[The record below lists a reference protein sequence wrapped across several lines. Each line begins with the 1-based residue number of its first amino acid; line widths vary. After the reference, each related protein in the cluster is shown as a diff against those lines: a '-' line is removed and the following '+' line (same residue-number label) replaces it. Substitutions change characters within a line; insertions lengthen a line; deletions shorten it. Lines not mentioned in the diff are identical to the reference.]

1 MERFAPEVKFQIRK
15 ELSIMAVV
23 INEKKTINI
32 PKKTV
37 GIVAAV
43 LAVLFV
49 IINSVTIIDAGH
61 TGVINTLGRVSE
73 NVLQEGLHLKIPF
86 VQRIIK
92 MDNRIV
98 KLEVETEAFS
108 KDLQTVE
115 TKLAINYRVSKD
127 KSYAIYKNVGSDY
140 ETVLVSPAV
149 NEVLKAITAKYT
161 AEESVANRSLISQG
175 LIEELNNKLNKN
187 GIYVEDVNII
197 NFEFSEAYIAAIEEK
212 QVAEQR
218 LLKAKTEKEEA
229 IVKAEA
235 AAETLRIQS
244 EAQAKANNVLNKSL
258 NANLIEYEKI
268 QKWDGKLPTVTDGSA
283 IINFSDLLSDKK

>member
-1 MERFAPEVKFQIRK
+1 MP
-15 ELSIMAVV
+15 
-23 INEKKTINI
+23 T
-32 PKKTV
+32 
-37 GIVAAV
+37 
-43 LAVLFV
+43 
-49 IINSVTIIDAGH
+49 IINSGSKFNVPKKAIIITVSVIAALIILFNSITIIDAGH

-73 NVLQEGLHLKIPF
+73 NVLQEGIHMKIPF

-108 KDLQTVE
+108 KDLQTVA
-115 TKLAINYRVSKD
+115 TTLAINYRVAKD

-140 ETVLVSPAV
+140 ETILVTPAV
-149 NEVLKAITAKYT
+149 NEVLKAITAQYT
-161 AEESVANRSLISQG
+161 AEESVTNRSLISQG
-175 LIEELNNKLNKN
+175 LIEQLNDKLNKN

-197 NFEFSEAYIAAIEEK
+197 NFDFSDAYVSAIEEK

-235 AAETLRIQS
+235 EAETVRIQA
-244 EAQAKANNVLNKSL
+244 EAQAKANQILNKSI

-268 QKWDGKLPTVTDGSA
+268 QKWNGELPKVTDGSA
-283 IINFSDLLSDKK
+283 IINFSDLLTKDK

>member
-1 MERFAPEVKFQIRK
+1 
-15 ELSIMAVV
+15 MAVV

-32 PKKTV
+32 PKKTI

-175 LIEELNNKLNKN
+175 LITELNNKLNKN

-283 IINFSDLLSDKK
+283 IINFSDLLSDK

>member
-1 MERFAPEVKFQIRK
+1 MPTI
-15 ELSIMAVV
+15 
-23 INEKKTINI
+23 INEKKRINI
-32 PKKTV
+32 PKKT
-37 GIVAAV
+37 IAIIAAAV
-43 LAVLFV
+43 VALVV
-49 IINSVTIIDAGH
+49 IANSIVIVDAGH
-61 TGVINTLGRVSE
+61 TGVINTLGQVSE
-73 NVLQEGLHLKIPF
+73 NVLQEGIHFKIPF
-86 VQRIIK
+86 AQRIIK

-98 KLEVETEAFS
+98 KLEVQTEAFS
-108 KDLQTVE
+108 KDLQTVD

-127 KSYAIYKNVGSDY
+127 MSYAIYKNVGSDY

-175 LIEELNNKLNKN
+175 LIDELNNKLNKN

-235 AAETLRIQS
+235 EAETLRIQS
-244 EAQAKANNVLNKSL
+244 EAQSKANEILGKSL

-268 QKWDGKLPTVTDGSA
+268 QKWNGELPKVTDGSA
-283 IINFSDLLSDKK
+283 IINFSDLLKESN

>member
-1 MERFAPEVKFQIRK
+1 MPTIINSGSKF
-15 ELSIMAVV
+15 
-23 INEKKTINI
+23 NI
-32 PKKTV
+32 PKKAIIIAISA
-37 GIVAAV
+37 IVA
-43 LAVLFV
+43 LIILF
-49 IINSVTIIDAGH
+49 NSITIIDAGH

-73 NVLQEGLHLKIPF
+73 NVMQEGLHFKIPF
-86 VQRIIK
+86 VQKIVK

-108 KDLQTVE
+108 KDLQTVA

-140 ETVLVSPAV
+140 ETILVTPAV
-149 NEVLKAITAKYT
+149 NEVLKAITAQYT
-161 AEESVANRSLISQG
+161 AEESVTNRSLISQG
-175 LIEELNNKLNKN
+175 LIEQLNVKLNKN

-197 NFEFSEAYIAAIEEK
+197 NFEFSEAYVTAIEEK

-235 AAETLRIQS
+235 EAETVRIQA
-244 EAQAKANNVLNKSL
+244 EAQAKANQILNKSI

-268 QKWDGKLPTVTDGSA
+268 KKWNGELPKVTDGSA
-283 IINFSDLLSDKK
+283 IINFSDLLTKDK

>member
-1 MERFAPEVKFQIRK
+1 MPTIINSGSKF
-15 ELSIMAVV
+15 
-23 INEKKTINI
+23 NI
-32 PKKTV
+32 PKKAIIITV
-37 GIVAAV
+37 SIIAAV
-43 LAVLFV
+43 
-49 IINSVTIIDAGH
+49 IILLNSITIIDAGH
-61 TGVINTLGRVSE
+61 TGVINTFGRVSE
-73 NVLQEGLHLKIPF
+73 NVLQEGLHFKIPF
-86 VQRIIK
+86 VQKIVK

-140 ETVLVSPAV
+140 ETILVTPAV
-149 NEVLKAITAKYT
+149 NEVLKAITAQYT
-161 AEESVANRSLISQG
+161 AEESVTNRSLISKG
-175 LIEELNNKLNKN
+175 LIEQLNLKLNKN

-197 NFEFSEAYIAAIEEK
+197 NFEFSEAYVNAVEEK

-235 AAETLRIQS
+235 EAETLRIQA
-244 EAQAKANNVLNKSL
+244 EAQAKANQILNKSI

-268 QKWDGKLPTVTDGSA
+268 QKWNGELPKVTDGSA
-283 IINFSDLLSDKK
+283 IINFSDLLTKDK

>member
-1 MERFAPEVKFQIRK
+1 
-15 ELSIMAVV
+15 MAVI
-23 INEKKTINI
+23 INEKKSMNI
-32 PKKTV
+32 PKKAIA
-37 GIVAAV
+37 IVIAA
-43 LAVLFV
+43 LAVIIVLF
-49 IINSVTIIDAGH
+49 NSITIVDAGH
-61 TGVINTLGRVSE
+61 TGVINTLGNVSE
-73 NVLQEGLHLKIPF
+73 NVLQEGIHLKIPF
-86 VQRIIK
+86 IQTIIK

-115 TKLAINYRVSKD
+115 TRLAINYRVSKD
-127 KSYAIYKNVGSDY
+127 KSYAISKNVGSDY
-140 ETVLVSPAV
+140 ETILVNPAV

-218 LLKAKTEKEEA
+218 LLKARTEKEEA

-235 AAETLRIQS
+235 EAETLRIQS
-244 EAQAKANNVLNKSL
+244 EAQAKANNILSKSL
-258 NANLIEYEKI
+258 NENLIRYEMMK
-268 QKWDGKLPTVTDGSA
+268 KWNGELPMVTDGNT
-283 IINFSDLLSDKK
+283 IIDFSEFSSKKN

>member
-1 MERFAPEVKFQIRK
+1 
-15 ELSIMAVV
+15 MAVV
-23 INEKKTINI
+23 INEKKTFEI

-49 IINSVTIIDAGH
+49 VANSVTIIDAGH

-140 ETVLVSPAV
+140 ETVLVTPAV

-175 LIEELNNKLNKN
+175 LITELNNKLNKN

-283 IINFSDLLSDKK
+283 IINFSDLLSDK

>member
-1 MERFAPEVKFQIRK
+1 
-15 ELSIMAVV
+15 MAVI
-23 INEKKTINI
+23 INEKRPFSLSRKA
-32 PKKTV
+32 
-37 GIVAAV
+37 IVIGAATLAAV
-43 LAVLFV
+43 FV
-49 IINSVTIIDAGH
+49 IGNSVTIIDAGH

-108 KDLQTVE
+108 KDLQTVQ
-115 TKLAINYRVSKD
+115 TRLAINYRVAKD

-140 ETVLVSPAV
+140 ETVLVNPAV

-175 LIEELNNKLNKN
+175 LIEELNNKLNRN

-235 AAETLRIQS
+235 EAETLRIQS
-244 EAQAKANNVLNKSL
+244 EAQAKANEMISASLNK
-258 NANLIEYEKI
+258 NLIEYEKV
-268 QKWDGKLPTVTDGSA
+268 QKWDGKLPYVTDGTA
-283 IINFSDLLSDKK
+283 IIDFSDMTGDKKQ

>member
-1 MERFAPEVKFQIRK
+1 
-15 ELSIMAVV
+15 MA
-23 INEKKTINI
+23 IIIDEKKTVHI
-32 PKKTV
+32 PKKPIAIT
-37 GIVAAV
+37 AAV
-43 LAVLFV
+43 LAALV
-49 IINSVTIIDAGH
+49 IIGNSVTIIDAGH

-73 NVLQEGLHLKIPF
+73 NVLQEGLHVKIPF

-108 KDLQTVE
+108 KDLQTVQ
-115 TKLAINYRVSKD
+115 TRLAINYRVAKD

-140 ETVLVSPAV
+140 ETVLVTPAV

-175 LIEELNNKLNKN
+175 LITELNNKLNRN

-218 LLKAKTEKEEA
+218 LLKARTEKEEA

-235 AAETLRIQS
+235 EAETLRIQS
-244 EAQAKANNVLNKSL
+244 EAQAKANDILSASL
-258 NANLIEYEKI
+258 SKNLIEYEKV
-268 QKWDGKLPTVTDGSA
+268 QKWNGELPKVTDGSA
-283 IINFSDLLSDKK
+283 IINFSDMLSDKK

>member
-1 MERFAPEVKFQIRK
+1 
-15 ELSIMAVV
+15 MAVI
-23 INEKKTINI
+23 INEKKTFNF

-37 GIVAAV
+37 AIVAVV
-43 LAVLFV
+43 LAV
-49 IINSVTIIDAGH
+49 IIVLLNSVTIVDAGH
-61 TGVINTLGRVSE
+61 TGVINTLGNVSE
-73 NVLQEGLHLKIPF
+73 NVLQEGIHLKIPF
-86 VQRIIK
+86 IQTIVK

-108 KDLQTVE
+108 KDLQTVT

-127 KSYAIYKNVGSDY
+127 KSYASYENVGSDY
-140 ETVLVSPAV
+140 ETILVSPAV

-175 LIEELNNKLNKN
+175 LIEELNAKLNKN

-197 NFEFSEAYIAAIEEK
+197 NFDFSEAYIAAIEEK

-235 AAETLRIQS
+235 EAETLRIQS
-244 EAQAKANNVLNKSL
+244 EAQAKANERLSKSL
-258 NANLIEYEKI
+258 NDNLIRYEMIK
-268 QKWDGKLPTVTDGSA
+268 KWNGELPMVTDGST
-283 IINFSDLLSDKK
+283 IIDFSDFAKKK

>member
-1 MERFAPEVKFQIRK
+1 
-15 ELSIMAVV
+15 MAVI
-23 INEKKTINI
+23 INEKKPFPI
-32 PKKTV
+32 PKRT
-37 GIVAAV
+37 IALVAAV
-43 LAVLFV
+43 AVVLVVLFSS
-49 IINSVTIIDAGH
+49 ITIVDAGH
-61 TGVINTLGRVSE
+61 TGVINTLGHVST
-73 NVLQEGLHLKIPF
+73 NVLQEGIHLKIPF
-86 VQRIIK
+86 IQTIIK

-108 KDLQTVE
+108 KDLQTVD

-140 ETVLVSPAV
+140 ETILVSPAV
-149 NEVLKAITAKYT
+149 NEVLKAITAQYT

-175 LIEELNNKLNKN
+175 LIEGLNTKLNKN
-187 GIYVEDVNII
+187 GIFVEDVNII

-235 AAETLRIQS
+235 EAETLRIQS
-244 EAQAKANNVLNKSL
+244 EAQAKANNILSKSL
-258 NANLIEYEKI
+258 SDNLIRYEMMK
-268 QKWDGKLPTVTDGSA
+268 KWNGELPMVTDGNTIIDFSA
-283 IINFSDLLSDKK
+283 FSSKKKND

>member
-1 MERFAPEVKFQIRK
+1 MPVI
-15 ELSIMAVV
+15 
-23 INEKKTINI
+23 INERKSFNFPKKTIA
-32 PKKTV
+32 
-37 GIVAAV
+37 IVVAV
-43 LAVLFV
+43 LVALIVLL
-49 IINSVTIIDAGH
+49 NSITIVDAGH
-61 TGVINTLGRVSE
+61 TGVINTLGNVSE
-73 NVLQEGLHLKIPF
+73 NVLQEGIHLKIPF
-86 VQRIIK
+86 IQTIVK

-108 KDLQTVE
+108 KDLQTVT

-140 ETVLVSPAV
+140 ETILVSPAV

-175 LIEELNNKLNKN
+175 LIEELNAKLNKN

-197 NFEFSEAYIAAIEEK
+197 NFDFSEAYIAAIEEK

-235 AAETLRIQS
+235 EAETLRIQS
-244 EAQAKANNVLNKSL
+244 EAQAKANERLSKSL
-258 NANLIEYEKI
+258 NEHLIRYEMMK
-268 QKWDGKLPTVTDGSA
+268 KWNGELPMVTDGST
-283 IINFSDLLSDKK
+283 IIDFSDFAKKK

>member
-1 MERFAPEVKFQIRK
+1 MPVI
-15 ELSIMAVV
+15 
-23 INEKKTINI
+23 INERKSFNFPKKTIA
-32 PKKTV
+32 
-37 GIVAAV
+37 IVVAV
-43 LAVLFV
+43 LVALIVLL
-49 IINSVTIIDAGH
+49 NSITIVDAGH
-61 TGVINTLGRVSE
+61 TGVINTLGNVSE
-73 NVLQEGLHLKIPF
+73 NVLQEGIHLKIPF
-86 VQRIIK
+86 IQTIIK

-108 KDLQTVE
+108 KDLQTVT

-140 ETVLVSPAV
+140 ETILVSPAV

-175 LIEELNNKLNKN
+175 LIEELNAKLNKN

-197 NFEFSEAYIAAIEEK
+197 NFDFSEAYIAAIEEK

-235 AAETLRIQS
+235 EAETLRIQS
-244 EAQAKANNVLNKSL
+244 EAQAKANNILSKSL
-258 NANLIEYEKI
+258 NENLIKYEMMK
-268 QKWDGKLPTVTDGSA
+268 KWNGELPMVTDGST
-283 IINFSDLLSDKK
+283 IIDFSEFSKEK

>member
-1 MERFAPEVKFQIRK
+1 MPVI
-15 ELSIMAVV
+15 
-23 INEKKTINI
+23 INEKKSFDI
-32 PKKTV
+32 PKKAIALVVT
-37 GIVAAV
+37 
-43 LAVLFV
+43 LLV
-49 IINSVTIIDAGH
+49 IIVVLLNSITIVDAGH
-61 TGVINTLGRVSE
+61 TGVINTLGHVSE
-73 NVLQEGLHLKIPF
+73 NVLQEGIHLKIPF
-86 VQRIIK
+86 IQTIVK

-108 KDLQTVE
+108 KDLQTVT

-140 ETVLVSPAV
+140 ETILVSPAV

-197 NFEFSEAYIAAIEEK
+197 NFDFSEAYIAAIEEK

-235 AAETLRIQS
+235 EAETLRIQS
-244 EAQAKANNVLNKSL
+244 EAQAKANNILSKSL
-258 NANLIEYEKI
+258 SENLIRYEMMK
-268 QKWDGKLPTVTDGSA
+268 KWNGELPMVTDGST
-283 IINFSDLLSDKK
+283 IIDFSEFTKKK

>member
-1 MERFAPEVKFQIRK
+1 
-15 ELSIMAVV
+15 MAVI
-23 INEKKTINI
+23 INEKKSMNI
-32 PKKTV
+32 PKKAIA
-37 GIVAAV
+37 IVIAA
-43 LAVLFV
+43 LAVIIVLF
-49 IINSVTIIDAGH
+49 NSITIVDAGH
-61 TGVINTLGRVSE
+61 TGVINTLGNVSE
-73 NVLQEGLHLKIPF
+73 NVLQEGIHLKIPF
-86 VQRIIK
+86 IQTIIK

-115 TKLAINYRVSKD
+115 TRLAINYRVSKD

-140 ETVLVSPAV
+140 ETILVNPAV

-218 LLKAKTEKEEA
+218 LLKARTEKEEA

-235 AAETLRIQS
+235 EAETLRIQS
-244 EAQAKANNVLNKSL
+244 EAQAKANNILSKSL
-258 NANLIEYEKI
+258 NESLIRYEMMK
-268 QKWDGKLPTVTDGSA
+268 KWNGELPMVTDGNT
-283 IINFSDLLSDKK
+283 IIDFSEFSKKN

>member
-1 MERFAPEVKFQIRK
+1 
-15 ELSIMAVV
+15 MAVI
-23 INEKKTINI
+23 INEKKSMNI
-32 PKKTV
+32 PKKAIA
-37 GIVAAV
+37 IVIAA
-43 LAVLFV
+43 LAVIIVLF
-49 IINSVTIIDAGH
+49 NSITIVDAGH
-61 TGVINTLGRVSE
+61 TGVINTLGNVSE
-73 NVLQEGLHLKIPF
+73 NVLQEGIHLKIPF
-86 VQRIIK
+86 IQTIIK

-115 TKLAINYRVSKD
+115 TRLAINYRVSKD

-140 ETVLVSPAV
+140 ETILVNPAV

-235 AAETLRIQS
+235 EAETLRIQS
-244 EAQAKANNVLNKSL
+244 EAQAKANNILSKSL
-258 NANLIEYEKI
+258 NESLIRYEMMK
-268 QKWDGKLPTVTDGSA
+268 KWNGELPMVTDGNT
-283 IINFSDLLSDKK
+283 IIDFSEFSKKN

>member
-1 MERFAPEVKFQIRK
+1 
-15 ELSIMAVV
+15 MAV
-23 INEKKTINI
+23 IIDEKKTVHI
-32 PKKTV
+32 PKKPIAIT
-37 GIVAAV
+37 AAV
-43 LAVLFV
+43 LAALM
-49 IINSVTIIDAGH
+49 IIGNSVTIIDAGH

-73 NVLQEGLHLKIPF
+73 NVLQEGLHVKIPF

-108 KDLQTVE
+108 KDLQTVQ
-115 TKLAINYRVSKD
+115 TRLAINYRVAKD

-140 ETVLVSPAV
+140 ETVLVTPAV

-175 LIEELNNKLNKN
+175 LITELNNKLNRN

-235 AAETLRIQS
+235 EAETLRIQS
-244 EAQAKANNVLNKSL
+244 EAQAKANDILSDSL
-258 NANLIEYEKI
+258 SKNLIEYEKI
-268 QKWDGKLPTVTDGSA
+268 QKWNGELPKVTDGSA
-283 IINFSDLLSDKK
+283 IINFSDMLSDKK

>member
-1 MERFAPEVKFQIRK
+1 
-15 ELSIMAVV
+15 MAVI
-23 INEKKTINI
+23 INEKKTINL
-32 PKKTV
+32 PKKTIALV
-37 GIVAAV
+37 IAA
-43 LAVLFV
+43 LAALLVLF
-49 IINSVTIIDAGH
+49 NSITIVDAGH
-61 TGVINTLGRVSE
+61 TGVINTLGNVSE
-73 NVLQEGLHLKIPF
+73 NVLQEGIHLKVPF
-86 VQRIIK
+86 VQTIIK

-140 ETVLVSPAV
+140 ETILVSPAV

-235 AAETLRIQS
+235 EAETLRIQS
-244 EAQAKANNVLNKSL
+244 EAQAKANNILSKSL
-258 NANLIEYEKI
+258 NDNLIRYEMMK
-268 QKWDGKLPTVTDGSA
+268 KWNGELPMVTDGST
-283 IINFSDLLSDKK
+283 IIDFSEFSKKNK

>member
-1 MERFAPEVKFQIRK
+1 MPVI
-15 ELSIMAVV
+15 
-23 INEKKTINI
+23 INERKSFNFPKKTIA
-32 PKKTV
+32 
-37 GIVAAV
+37 IVVAV
-43 LAVLFV
+43 LVALIVLL
-49 IINSVTIIDAGH
+49 NSITIVDAGH
-61 TGVINTLGRVSE
+61 TGVINTLGNVSE
-73 NVLQEGLHLKIPF
+73 NVLQEGIHLKIPF
-86 VQRIIK
+86 IQTIVK

-108 KDLQTVE
+108 KDLQTVT

-140 ETVLVSPAV
+140 ETILVSPAV

-175 LIEELNNKLNKN
+175 LIEELNAKLNKN

-197 NFEFSEAYIAAIEEK
+197 NFDFSEAYIAAIEEK

-235 AAETLRIQS
+235 EAETLRIQS
-244 EAQAKANNVLNKSL
+244 EAQAKANNILSKSL
-258 NANLIEYEKI
+258 NENLIRYEMMK
-268 QKWDGKLPTVTDGSA
+268 KWNGELPMVTDGST
-283 IINFSDLLSDKK
+283 IIDFSEFSKKK

>member
-1 MERFAPEVKFQIRK
+1 
-15 ELSIMAVV
+15 MAV
-23 INEKKTINI
+23 IIDEKKTVHI
-32 PKKTV
+32 PKKPIAIT
-37 GIVAAV
+37 AAV
-43 LAVLFV
+43 LAALV
-49 IINSVTIIDAGH
+49 IIGNSVTIIDAGH

-73 NVLQEGLHLKIPF
+73 NVLQEGLHVKIPF

-108 KDLQTVE
+108 KDLQTVQ
-115 TKLAINYRVSKD
+115 TRLAINYRVSKD

-140 ETVLVSPAV
+140 ETVLVTPAV

-175 LIEELNNKLNKN
+175 LIEELNNKLNRN

-235 AAETLRIQS
+235 EAETLRIQS
-244 EAQAKANNVLNKSL
+244 EAQAKANQMISASLNK
-258 NANLIEYEKI
+258 NLIEYEKV
-268 QKWDGKLPTVTDGSA
+268 QKWDGKLPYVTDGST
-283 IINFSDLLSDKK
+283 IVNFSDMLEEKKQ

>member
-1 MERFAPEVKFQIRK
+1 
-15 ELSIMAVV
+15 MAV
-23 INEKKTINI
+23 IIDEKKTVHI
-32 PKKTV
+32 PKKPIAIT
-37 GIVAAV
+37 AAV
-43 LAVLFV
+43 LAALM
-49 IINSVTIIDAGH
+49 IIGNSVTIIDAGH

-73 NVLQEGLHLKIPF
+73 NVLQEGLHVKIPF

-108 KDLQTVE
+108 KDLQTVQ
-115 TKLAINYRVSKD
+115 TRLAINYRVAKD

-140 ETVLVSPAV
+140 ETVLVTPAV

-175 LIEELNNKLNKN
+175 LITELNNKLNRN

-218 LLKAKTEKEEA
+218 LLKARTEKEEA

-235 AAETLRIQS
+235 EAETLRIQS
-244 EAQAKANNVLNKSL
+244 EAQAKANDILSDSL
-258 NANLIEYEKI
+258 SKNLIEYEKI
-268 QKWDGKLPTVTDGSA
+268 QKWNGELPKVTDGSA
-283 IINFSDLLSDKK
+283 IINFSDMLSDKK

>member
-1 MERFAPEVKFQIRK
+1 
-15 ELSIMAVV
+15 MAVI
-23 INEKKTINI
+23 INEKKTISL
-32 PKKTV
+32 PKKTISV
-37 GIVAAV
+37 IVV
-43 LAVLFV
+43 LLVAIVVLL
-49 IINSVTIIDAGH
+49 NCVTIVDAGH
-61 TGVINTLGRVSE
+61 TGVINTLGNVSE
-73 NVLQEGLHLKIPF
+73 NVLQEGIHLKIPF
-86 VQRIIK
+86 IQTIIK

-98 KLEVETEAFS
+98 KLEVQTEAFS

-140 ETVLVSPAV
+140 ETILVSPAV

-187 GIYVEDVNII
+187 GIFVEDVNII

-218 LLKAKTEKEEA
+218 LLKARTEKEEA

-235 AAETLRIQS
+235 EAETLRIQS
-244 EAQAKANNVLNKSL
+244 EAQAKANNILNKSL
-258 NANLIEYEKI
+258 NENLIKYALIK
-268 QKWDGKLPTVTDGSA
+268 KWNGEMPMVTDGNT
-283 IINFSDLLSDKK
+283 IIDFSEFSKKNK

>member
-1 MERFAPEVKFQIRK
+1 
-15 ELSIMAVV
+15 MAVI

-32 PKKTV
+32 PKKTII
-37 GIVAAV
+37 IVVAV
-43 LAVLFV
+43 LAALIVLL
-49 IINSVTIIDAGH
+49 NSVTIVDAGH
-61 TGVINTLGRVSE
+61 TGVINTLGNVSE
-73 NVLQEGLHLKIPF
+73 NVLQEGLHFKIPF
-86 VQRIIK
+86 VQTIIK

-108 KDLQTVE
+108 KDLQTVD

-140 ETVLVSPAV
+140 ETILVSPAV

-235 AAETLRIQS
+235 EAETLKIQS
-244 EAQAKANNVLNKSL
+244 EAQANANDILSKSL
-258 NANLIEYEKI
+258 SQNLIEYEKI
-268 QKWDGKLPTVTDGSA
+268 KKWNGELPKVTDGSA
-283 IINFSDLLSDKK
+283 IINFSDLLTKNN

>member
-1 MERFAPEVKFQIRK
+1 
-15 ELSIMAVV
+15 MAVI

-32 PKKTV
+32 PKKTIALV
-37 GIVAAV
+37 IAA
-43 LAVLFV
+43 LAALLVLF
-49 IINSVTIIDAGH
+49 NSITIVDAGH
-61 TGVINTLGRVSE
+61 TGVINTLGNVSE
-73 NVLQEGLHLKIPF
+73 NVLQEGIHLKVPF
-86 VQRIIK
+86 VQTIIK

-140 ETVLVSPAV
+140 ETILVSPAV

-235 AAETLRIQS
+235 EAETLRIQS
-244 EAQAKANNVLNKSL
+244 EAQAKANNILSKSL
-258 NANLIEYEKI
+258 NDNLIRYEMMK
-268 QKWDGKLPTVTDGSA
+268 KWNGELPMVTDGST
-283 IINFSDLLSDKK
+283 IIDFSEFSKKNK

>member
-1 MERFAPEVKFQIRK
+1 MP
-15 ELSIMAVV
+15 
-23 INEKKTINI
+23 T
-32 PKKTV
+32 
-37 GIVAAV
+37 
-43 LAVLFV
+43 
-49 IINSVTIIDAGH
+49 IINSGSKFNVPKKAIIITVSVIAALIILFNSITIIDAGH

-73 NVLQEGLHLKIPF
+73 NVLQEGIHMKIPF

-98 KLEVETEAFS
+98 KLEVDTEAFS
-108 KDLQTVE
+108 KDLQTVA
-115 TKLAINYRVSKD
+115 TTLAINYRVAKD

-140 ETVLVSPAV
+140 ETILVTPAV
-149 NEVLKAITAKYT
+149 NEVLKAITAQYT
-161 AEESVANRSLISQG
+161 AEESVTNRSLISQG
-175 LIEELNNKLNKN
+175 LIEQLNDKLNKN

-197 NFEFSEAYIAAIEEK
+197 NFDFSDAYVSAIEEK

-235 AAETLRIQS
+235 EAETVRIQA
-244 EAQAKANNVLNKSL
+244 EAQAKANQILNKSI

-268 QKWDGKLPTVTDGSA
+268 QKWNGELPKVTDGSA
-283 IINFSDLLSDKK
+283 IINFSDLLTKDK

>member
-1 MERFAPEVKFQIRK
+1 
-15 ELSIMAVV
+15 MAVI
-23 INEKKTINI
+23 INEKKTFNF
-32 PKKTV
+32 PKKTIAV
-37 GIVAAV
+37 VAV
-43 LAVLFV
+43 LLVVIIVLF
-49 IINSVTIIDAGH
+49 NSITIVDAGH
-61 TGVINTLGRVSE
+61 TGVINTLGHVSE
-73 NVLQEGLHLKIPF
+73 NVLQEGIHLKVPF
-86 VQRIIK
+86 VQTIIK

-127 KSYAIYKNVGSDY
+127 KSYAIYKNVGSEY
-140 ETVLVSPAV
+140 ETILVSPAV

-161 AEESVANRSLISQG
+161 AEESVANRSLISHG

-187 GIYVEDVNII
+187 GIFVEDVNII

-235 AAETLRIQS
+235 EAETLRIQS
-244 EAQAKANNVLNKSL
+244 EAQAKANNILSKSL
-258 NANLIEYEKI
+258 SENLIRYEMMK
-268 QKWDGKLPTVTDGSA
+268 KWNGELPMVTDGST
-283 IINFSDLLSDKK
+283 IIDFSEFSKKK

>member
-1 MERFAPEVKFQIRK
+1 MPVI
-15 ELSIMAVV
+15 
-23 INEKKTINI
+23 INERKSFNFPKKTIA
-32 PKKTV
+32 
-37 GIVAAV
+37 IVVAV
-43 LAVLFV
+43 LVALIVLL
-49 IINSVTIIDAGH
+49 NSITIVDAGH
-61 TGVINTLGRVSE
+61 TGVINTLGNVSE
-73 NVLQEGLHLKIPF
+73 NVLQEGVHLKIPF
-86 VQRIIK
+86 IQTIVK

-108 KDLQTVE
+108 KDLQTVT

-140 ETVLVSPAV
+140 ETILVSPAV

-175 LIEELNNKLNKN
+175 LIEELNAKLNKN

-197 NFEFSEAYIAAIEEK
+197 NFDFSEAYIAAIEEK

-235 AAETLRIQS
+235 EAETLRIQS
-244 EAQAKANNVLNKSL
+244 EAQAKANNILSKSL
-258 NANLIEYEKI
+258 SENLIKYEMMK
-268 QKWDGKLPTVTDGSA
+268 KWNGELPMVTDGST
-283 IINFSDLLSDKK
+283 IIDFSDFAKKK

>member
-1 MERFAPEVKFQIRK
+1 MP
-15 ELSIMAVV
+15 
-23 INEKKTINI
+23 T
-32 PKKTV
+32 
-37 GIVAAV
+37 
-43 LAVLFV
+43 
-49 IINSVTIIDAGH
+49 IINSGSKFNVPKKAIIITVSVIAALIILFNSITIIDAGH

-73 NVLQEGLHLKIPF
+73 NVLQEGIHMKVPF

-98 KLEVETEAFS
+98 KLEVDTEAFS
-108 KDLQTVE
+108 KDLQTVA
-115 TKLAINYRVSKD
+115 TTLAINYRVAKD

-140 ETVLVSPAV
+140 ETILVTPAV
-149 NEVLKAITAKYT
+149 NEVLKAITAQYT
-161 AEESVANRSLISQG
+161 AEESVTNRSLISQG
-175 LIEELNNKLNKN
+175 LIEQLNDKLNKN

-197 NFEFSEAYIAAIEEK
+197 NFDFSDAYVSAIEEK

-235 AAETLRIQS
+235 EAETVRIQA
-244 EAQAKANNVLNKSL
+244 EAQAKANQILNKSI

-268 QKWDGKLPTVTDGSA
+268 QKWNGELPKVTDGSA
-283 IINFSDLLSDKK
+283 IINFSELLTKDK

>member
-1 MERFAPEVKFQIRK
+1 MP
-15 ELSIMAVV
+15 
-23 INEKKTINI
+23 T
-32 PKKTV
+32 
-37 GIVAAV
+37 
-43 LAVLFV
+43 
-49 IINSVTIIDAGH
+49 IINSGSKFNVPKKAIIITVSVIAALIILFNSITIIDAGH

-73 NVLQEGLHLKIPF
+73 NVLQEGIHMKIPF

-108 KDLQTVE
+108 KDLQTVA
-115 TKLAINYRVSKD
+115 TTLAINYRVAKD

-140 ETVLVSPAV
+140 ETILVTPAV
-149 NEVLKAITAKYT
+149 NEVLKAITAQYT
-161 AEESVANRSLISQG
+161 AEESVTNRSLISQG
-175 LIEELNNKLNKN
+175 LIEQLNEKLNKN

-197 NFEFSEAYIAAIEEK
+197 NFDFSDAYVSAIEEK

-235 AAETLRIQS
+235 EAETVRIQA
-244 EAQAKANNVLNKSL
+244 EAQAKANQILNKSI

-268 QKWDGKLPTVTDGSA
+268 QKWNGELPKVTDGSA
-283 IINFSDLLSDKK
+283 IINFSDLLTKDK